1 MSNNL
6 HSFLPVEM
14 ENDAYFKSI
23 FDNALYGIGT
33 TIGTDFL
40 FVRVNDAFCRLLEYD
55 RDELVGVRSIADVTL
70 PDDYPRNKRL
80 LSRLINNEIQRF
92 QIDKQ
97 YVTKSGRCIDVIV
110 FVQGFYDNEGKY
122 IGSTGS
128 IMDVS
133 EQKKIERELKNSEQQ
148 YRNLVDNSLVG
159 VFISTLDGRF
169 KYVNDALVRLGDFD
183 TSELM
188 MGQSVLSLWKDPK
201 QRERML
207 HILREHGSVTN
218 FEAEIITHTGR
229 YIHVLFSATLIGDNI
244 HGMVMDVTEIHQ
256 ARKDLQTS
264 QDNLIR
270 AQEVAH
276 IGSWNLD
283 LLKNKL
289 VWTDESYKIF
299 GIPKGNPLTYEEFLN
314 QVHPEDRDYVDRKWR
329 AALIGEPYDIEHR
342 ILVDNEVKWVREK
355 AELIFDDKGRPIR
368 GVGTTQDITE
378 TKELLQELSE
388 SKKESQKLA
397 GRLLSVQE
405 EERRRLARE
414 LHDDLAQRLALM
426 SIEAGK
432 FNAEGCDTETA
443 DIIHNLQEKLIN
455 ISEDIHRISR
465 QLHPSIIE
473 DLGLE
478 EALRSEIHNFSK
490 LEEIPVKFEYERG
503 LANPS
508 MEIAVSLFRVTQE
521 CLRNIK
527 KHACAKNVSVKMAYE
542 DDSILLTICDDGI
555 GFVSDLV
562 KKMPGLG
569 LRSMRE
575 RMRLIG
581 GGIAYLPRPGKG
593 TTVEARVDIPV

>member
-110 FVQGFYDNEGKY
+110 YVLGFYNDDGKY

-133 EQKKIERELKNSEQQ
+133 ERKKIERELKNSEQQ

-159 VFISTLDGRF
+159 VFISTLDGQFR
-169 KYVNDALVRLGDFD
+169 YVNDALVRLGDFD

-188 MGQSVLSLWKDPK
+188 MAQSVLSLWKDPK

-207 HILREHGSVTN
+207 HMLREHGSVTN

-229 YIHVLFSATLIGDNI
+229 YIHVLFSATLIGGNI

-299 GIPKGNPLTYEEFLN
+299 GIPKGNPLAYEKFLN

-355 AELIFDDKGRPIR
+355 AELMFDDKGTPVS

-378 TKELLQELSE
+378 AKGLLHELQE
-388 SKKESQKLA
+388 SKKEYQELA
-397 GRLLSVQE
+397 GRLLTIQE
-405 EERRRLARE
+405 EERKRLARE
-414 LHDDLAQRLALM
+414 LHDDIAQRMALLT
-426 SIEAGK
+426 IEAGK
-432 FNAEGCDTETA
+432 FFSSECNTEA
-443 DIIHNLQEKLIN
+443 VENFQSLKNKLIGL
-455 ISEDIHRISR
+455 SEDIHIISR

-473 DLGLE
+473 DLGLVD
-478 EALRSEIHNFSK
+478 ALKSEINNFSR
-490 LEEIPVKFEYERG
+490 LEEIPVSFEADVDTARTD
-503 LANPS
+503 AH
-508 MEIAVSLFRVTQE
+508 MAVSIFRITQE
-521 CLRNIK
+521 SLRNIK
-527 KHACAKNVSVKMAYE
+527 KHANARSVKVTLVQE
-542 DDSILLTICDDGI
+542 DNSLVLTISDDGM
-555 GFVSDLV
+555 GFSPDMV
-562 KKMPGLG
+562 KNKPGLG
-569 LRSMRE
+569 LQSMRE
-575 RMRLIG
+575 RIRLVG
-581 GGIAYLPRPGKG
+581 GSLSCTTQPGKG
-593 TTVEARVDIPV
+593 TTIEARADMVS